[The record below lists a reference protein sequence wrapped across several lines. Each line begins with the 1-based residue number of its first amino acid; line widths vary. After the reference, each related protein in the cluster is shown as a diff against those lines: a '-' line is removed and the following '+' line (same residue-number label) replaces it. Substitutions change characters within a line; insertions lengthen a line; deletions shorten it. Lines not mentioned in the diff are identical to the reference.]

1 MVQKDTCTPVFIAA
15 LFTTAKTRKQPECPL
30 TDEWIKMWY
39 ISVEYY
45 SAFKKNEI
53 MPFAA
58 TWMDLEIIILS
69 KSDKERQIS
78 YDIAYMWNLKKKKKD
93 TNERIYK
100 TETDSQT
107 SKTNLWLPK
116 QKLRLWD

>member
-1 MVQKDTCTPVFIAA
+1 
-15 LFTTAKTRKQPECPL
+15 
-30 TDEWIKMWY
+30 MWHIY
-39 ISVEYY
+39 TVEYY
-45 SAFKKNEI
+45 SVMKRNQTELFVVR
-53 MPFAA
+53 
-58 TWMDLEIIILS
+58 WMDLEIIILS